1 MRVKKYSGQ
10 FKILRTGE
18 MCRVCGLVLVE
29 VSCDTQRH
37 SRRGKAWEHV
47 GNLERGVPVGHE
59 SAGFH
64 VDHLGR
70 TGHEIHWE
78 GAVEGR
84 SQVDLLELD
93 GGPDVRPFED
103 HLQGLLAEGLVH
115 AGNLGGLEVL

>member
-1 MRVKKYSGQ
+1 ME
-10 FKILRTGE
+10 T
-18 MCRVCGLVLVE
+18 
-29 VSCDTQRH
+29 RH
-37 SRRGKAWEHV
+37 GRRGKAWERL

-64 VDHLGR
+64 VDDLGR
-70 TGHEIHWE
+70 TGHEIRRK

-93 GGPDVRPFED
+93 GVPDVRPFEG
-103 HLQGLLAEGLVH
+103 HLQRMLAEGLVH